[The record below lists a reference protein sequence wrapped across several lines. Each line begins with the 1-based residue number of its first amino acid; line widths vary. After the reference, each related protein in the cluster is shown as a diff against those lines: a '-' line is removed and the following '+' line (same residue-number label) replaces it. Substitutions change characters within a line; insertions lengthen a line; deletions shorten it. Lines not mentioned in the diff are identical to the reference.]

1 MRLRNKKWARPLLD
15 SLENLSILDGTIYK
29 GKWNELFGNNNPIY
43 LEIGMGKG
51 DFICGLASKNPNVNF
66 IGIERAET
74 VAAIALKKIDSLNLT
89 NVKIMNVDAI
99 NLENIFEKEE
109 ISQLYLNFS
118 DPWPKKRTTKK
129 RLTYVTFLN
138 IYMNILK
145 SKGKIIFKTDNRGL
159 FDYSVESFQEN
170 NWKLENVD
178 YNYPLTDTNI
188 DVPTEYERRFRELGN
203 PIHRLEATY
212 EGSNN
217 DGK

>member
-1 MRLRNKKWARPLLD
+1 MRLRNKKWARPLLE
-15 SLENLSILDGTIYK
+15 SLDELSIKDGTVYK

-51 DFICGLASKNPNVNF
+51 DFICGLASKNPNINF

-74 VAAIALKKIDSLNLT
+74 VAAIALKKINSLELT

-99 NLENIFEKEE
+99 NLENIFEAEE
-109 ISQLYLNFS
+109 INQIYLNFS

-129 RLTYVTFLN
+129 RLTYVTYLDM
-138 IYMNILK
+138 YKNILVK
-145 SKGKIIFKTDNRGL
+145 DGKVVFKTDNRGL

-170 NWKLENVD
+170 GWNLENVS
-178 YNYPLTDTNI
+178 YNYPLTDSNI
-188 DVPTEYERRFRELGN
+188 DVPTEYEKRFREMGN

-212 EGSNN
+212 EGRIDN
-217 DGK
+217 GK